1 MTDPTDPRN
10 ELLARAVD
18 SIMRGM
24 SDAFDRVWQRP
35 DAAALVAAFLG
46 DRVVF
51 QIDRLGVTI
60 AERPDETGTGDTLS
74 PAPAADRPAAD
85 PPDPPPSTGH
95 YL

>member
-1 MTDPTDPRN
+1 MTDSTDPRN

-24 SDAFDRVWQRP
+24 SDAFDLVWQRP
-35 DAAALVAAFLG
+35 DAAALVAGFLG

-51 QIDRLGVTI
+51 QIDRAGVTI
-60 AERPDETGTGDTLS
+60 AERPDGDPPDDWPDT
-74 PAPAADRPAAD
+74 PQAD
-85 PPDPPPSTGH
+85 PPPKPPSVGH